1 MGLKQR
7 APRARN
13 ATDPATIRSQSSA
26 QLARSALMAPR
37 SPTVTQA
44 ATRPRAPRPVPSAQP
59 ASTALTRPTSP
70 SIAPMAPTPP
80 RPARRVALSAPQ
92 DQLVPTKTSLL
103 RLAQP
108 GTTPST
114 PALWPAPAA
123 QLAPPAMGPTSRR
136 PAPTAST
143 RQTA

>member
-13 ATDPATIRSQSSA
+13 ATDPATIRSRSSA

-44 ATRPRAPRPVPSAQP
+44 ATQPRAPPAAHSAQP
-59 ASTALTRPTSP
+59 ASTALTRPTPRSL
-70 SIAPMAPTPP
+70 ALMAPTLPS
-80 RPARRVALSAPQ
+80 PALRVALSAPQ
-92 DQLVPTKTSLL
+92 DQPVPTKTSLL
-103 RLAQP
+103 RLALP